1 MGAVAAAMATLTS
14 QTTLKTT
21 TTTTQGLSVIMFTA
35 PQGGILVDRQTLS
48 HASAMDE
55 QQKLATRSEV
65 YY

>member
-14 QTTLKTT
+14 QTTLKT